1 MPTNIDTHNLDATS
15 GAVYFSVGRGTEGG
29 PASYHLAIAGITQ
42 GLREPDWGVVGSVA
56 QNSGYSLGAI
66 QVDFGQRGRW
76 PVGAIESR
84 PLQPGE
90 QTYVDAVIDQA
101 QAYAKSHNLPFTED
115 RADLRADLLS
125 HGNGLQ
131 GRSSIRFLDEGTRDS
146 INAWAGS
153 NEGKQWIHSHIDYP
167 QVRNA
172 TKTAMDIVDAHG
184 SQITEE
190 HRFEAISLLAKTANQ
205 LPSQLPRLQKVLED
219 GGDYQAL
226 RDEASEIRSRYRYYD
241 GPKAA
246 DIAVGYEEAYAA
258 NKDAMDRAHTKVSSP
273 DYSPGGEGRDPDIRT
288 ALEHIQ
294 PARPAAAS
302 QVLKEGS
309 QGKQVGKLEANLSV
323 LGYTDAEGKALNADK
338 RFDADTRQAVEAF
351 QRAHGLEPVDGKAGP
366 ATLAAIDR
374 EARQLQTELAAQGH
388 TDAKGRPLGIDGHL
402 GAGTREAVTS
412 YQTAHGLEATGVVDA
427 ATRAAMATPAAPQRD
442 GAQAPAAAP
451 AQPEGAGVRP
461 LSDPGNPQHVLYM
474 ETLMRVHEAEAARGI
489 PSGQHSERL
498 AGALTVEA
506 VRAGQHTIDRVEFNQ
521 DGSMARTVQANALRD
536 ESALN
541 RNGAPVPTAEA
552 VNQSLQDSSERAQ
565 VAGDQQR
572 EQRQNEQQTQQH
584 GPRTAMA

>member
-1 MPTNIDTHNLDATS
+1 MPTNIDTRNLDATS

-42 GLREPDWGVVGSVA
+42 GLREPDWGVVSSVA

-66 QVDFGQRGRW
+66 QVDFGQRGDW
-76 PVGAIESR
+76 ALGAISGR
-84 PLQPGE
+84 ALQPGE
-90 QTYVDAVIDQA
+90 KTYVDAVIGQA
-101 QAYAKSHNLPFTED
+101 QAYATSHNLPFTRD
-115 RADLRADLLS
+115 HADLRADLLS

-131 GRSSIRFLDEGTRDS
+131 ERTSIRFIDKDTRDS

-153 NEGKQWIHSHIDYP
+153 DEGKQWIHTNIDYP

-172 TKTAMDIVDAHG
+172 TKTAMDIVDRHG
-184 SQITEE
+184 SQISED

-205 LPSQLPRLQKVLED
+205 LPSQLPRLQKVLQD

-226 RDEASEIRSRYRYYD
+226 RDEATAIRGTYKYYD

-246 DIAVGYEEAYAA
+246 DIAVTYEDAYAT
-258 NKDAMDRAHTKVSSP
+258 NKDAMDRAHTKVSSAG
-273 DYSPGGEGRDPDIRT
+273 YSPGGEGQDADIRT
-288 ALEHIQ
+288 ALAHIQ
-294 PARPAAAS
+294 PPARAAAS

-309 QGKQVGKLEANLSV
+309 QGRQVGKLEDNLSV
-323 LGYTDAEGKALNADK
+323 LGYTGAEGKALNADK
-338 RFDADTRQAVEAF
+338 RFDADTHAAVESF

-388 TDAKGRPLGIDGHL
+388 TDAKGRPLGVDGHL
-402 GAGTREAVTS
+402 GAGTREAMTS
-412 YQTAHGLEATGVVDA
+412 YQNAHGLEATGVVDA
-427 ATRAAMATPAAPQRD
+427 ATRAAMATPAEPGRETATPTPTPM
-442 GAQAPAAAP
+442 PAEATP
-451 AQPEGAGVRP
+451 VRP
-461 LSDPGNPQHVLYM
+461 LSDAGHPQHVLYM
-474 ETLMRVHEAEAARGI
+474 ETLMRVHEAEEARGI

-521 DGSMARTVQANALRD
+521 DGSMARTVQANAMRD
-536 ESALN
+536 ESAMN

-552 VNQSLQDSSERAQ
+552 VNQSLQESGERAQ
-565 VAGDQQR
+565 LASDQQR
-572 EQRQNEQQTQQH
+572 EQRQIDQQTQQH